1 MKRNSKHKK
10 RSSVATTSST
20 KVQNWSSSLP
30 AEKSMA
36 QMATVEKTGSR
47 EATGAD
53 TTEAVTGIE
62 TETEMPL
69 KDTRDTTLAPRVLEK
84 RNLPKG

>member
-1 MKRNSKHKK
+1 
-10 RSSVATTSST
+10 
-20 KVQNWSSSLP
+20 
-30 AEKSMA
+30 MA